1 MILQLVQQLESA
13 FERNRNDSE
22 AEGMSRYMKNRFTY
36 FGIKKPTR
44 AIIQK
49 EWFSTFS
56 KDINTEKKRELILEL
71 WQKEE
76 REFHYVAMDFIAK
89 WKDSELK
96 IEDLSLIEFL
106 LTNHSWWDSVDTLAS
121 NFVGRYLRLFPNQR
135 NTVIN
140 SWRKSENMW
149 LRRSCLIFQLR
160 YKSETNFTLLKGL
173 ILDLKDQKEFFI
185 QKAIGWS
192 LREYAK
198 TNPESVRAFV
208 EESGIQGIAKREAL
222 KYIGN
227 YFFVRN

>member
-1 MILQLVQQLESA
+1 MILHQIQVLESE
-13 FERNRNDSE
+13 FEKHRNESE

-36 FGIKKPTR
+36 FGIKKPKR
-44 AIIQK
+44 AEIQK
-49 EWFSTFS
+49 EWFSSLPKDFS
-56 KDINTEKKRELILEL
+56 PDKKRELILEL

-89 WKDSELK
+89 WKDSELT
-96 IEDLSLIEFL
+96 IEDISFLEFL

-121 NFVGRYLRLFPNQR
+121 NFLGRYLRLFPNQR
-135 NTVIN
+135 DSVIN
-140 SWRKSENMW
+140 SWRKSDTMW

-160 YKSETNFTLLKGL
+160 YKSATNFTLLKSL
-173 ILDLKDQKEFFI
+173 IVDLKHEKEFFI

-208 EESGIQGIAKREAL
+208 EKSGLQGLAKREAL
-222 KYIGN
+222 KDIG
-227 YFFVRN
+227 